1 MYFSFTSQLLRIMC
15 SVNTLCAVSCGSGS
29 LIIDTLQAGDRYTQC
44 SLMREGKQK
53 RQDSSDD
60 DDGGKESRSSDDEVP
75 DVMAKGGMEE
85 PPLVRSAVSC

>member
-1 MYFSFTSQLLRIMC
+1 MQRQHTLC
-15 SVNTLCAVSCGSGS
+15 SVVWFRF
-29 LIIDTLQAGDRYTQC
+29 IDTLQAGDRYTQC

-53 RQDSSDD
+53 RLDSSDD

-75 DVMAKGGMEE
+75 DVVVSKGGVEE